1 MKKSRISK
9 ELQDEALALH
19 TYLTNYALK
28 QCGDEDLAKDA
39 VQEAYCQFF
48 EGYDAK
54 RRNCGSVRTFLFSK
68 VKCYIWVERERNGV
82 FDPISPI
89 EFKVGEFDMMFED
102 IEDLDQ
108 QREKAEKEEKSRYRK
123 LNKLLTKRVFRSEKP
138 RVQMY
143 KEIYP
148 LYIKGYSWDQIYNK
162 LGWDC
167 TRNNAEQRILRM
179 REHVSGMFGVPMRVF
194 TQYQCRM
201 A

>member
-1 MKKSRISK
+1 MKKSMISK

-28 QCGDEDLAKDA
+28 QCGDEELAKDA
-39 VQEAYCQFF
+39 VQEAYLQFF
-48 EGYDAK
+48 EGYDFK
-54 RRNCGSVRTFLFSK
+54 KQGGGSVRTFLFSK
-68 VKCYIWVERERNGV
+68 VKIYVLNELANDAVSLDG
-82 FDPISPI
+82 I

-143 KEIYP
+143 KGIYP
-148 LYIKGYSWDQIYNK
+148 LYIKGYSWNQIYDR

-167 TRNNAEQRILRM
+167 TRDNAKQRILKM
-179 REHVSGMFGVPMRVF
+179 REHVSGMLGVPMRVF